1 MATSQRQPLLLGRYS
16 YPSNG
21 QLNASSGLH
30 TVIESTL
37 APELPIDV
45 SRMVLLPGTSVIDV
59 ISLVLLY
66 SFQAFKGFLADFG
79 KSTV

>member
-1 MATSQRQPLLLGRYS
+1 MTVSHRQPLVLGRYS

-21 QLNASSGLH
+21 QLNAPSGLH

-45 SRMVLLPGTSVIDV
+45 SRMVLLPGPSSIDV
-59 ISLVLLY
+59 ISLVLVY
-66 SFQAFKGFLADFG
+66 SFQLEPDFG
-79 KSTV
+79 KRTV